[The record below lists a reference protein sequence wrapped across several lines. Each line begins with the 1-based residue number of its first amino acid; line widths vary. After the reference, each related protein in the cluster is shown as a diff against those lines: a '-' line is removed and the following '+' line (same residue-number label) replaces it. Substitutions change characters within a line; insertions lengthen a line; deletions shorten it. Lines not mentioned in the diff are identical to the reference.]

1 MEMRTVFIILAVF
14 SILLF
19 SLVAFKRTYIAQLL
33 GPGIPEPFANNLDVG
48 MEMMDVLLRPY

>member
-1 MEMRTVFIILAVF
+1 MRTVFIILAIF

-19 SLVAFKRTYIAQLL
+19 SLVAMKRTYIAQIL
-33 GPGIPEPFANNLDVG
+33 GPGIPEPFANNLDAS

>member
-1 MEMRTVFIILAVF
+1 MRTVFIILAVF

-19 SLVAFKRTYIAQLL
+19 SLVALKRTYIAQLL
-33 GPGIPEPFANNLDVG
+33 GPGIPEPFADKLDVG